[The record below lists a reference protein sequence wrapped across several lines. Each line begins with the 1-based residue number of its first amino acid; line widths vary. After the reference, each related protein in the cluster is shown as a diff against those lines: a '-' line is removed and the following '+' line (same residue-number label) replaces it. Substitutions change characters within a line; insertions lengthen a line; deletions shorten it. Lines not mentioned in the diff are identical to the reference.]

1 MARSVFQLFP
11 SDDGW
16 PYPDGG
22 TEPIADDEI
31 DLDALELRADRH
43 AFDALTP
50 LEFDVLSRRFGLQGR
65 PQSMKEL
72 AHGIGCSHAET
83 RDILGGAIDKLR
95 TRLTETG

>member
-11 SDDGW
+11 TDDGW

-22 TEPIADDEI
+22 TEPVADDEI
-31 DLDALELRADRH
+31 DLDALELRADPH

-72 AHGIGCSHAET
+72 AQRIGCSQAET
-83 RDILGGAIDKLR
+83 RDILGGAIDKMR

>member
-1 MARSVFQLFP
+1 MRSSSV
-11 SDDGW
+11 
-16 PYPDGG
+16 
-22 TEPIADDEI
+22 PIATPST
-31 DLDALELRADRH
+31 RS
-43 AFDALTP
+43 TP

-72 AHGIGCSHAET
+72 AQGIGCSHAET

>member
-22 TEPIADDEI
+22 TEPVADDEI

-72 AHGIGCSHAET
+72 AQGIGCSHAET

-95 TRLTETG
+95 TRLTEMG